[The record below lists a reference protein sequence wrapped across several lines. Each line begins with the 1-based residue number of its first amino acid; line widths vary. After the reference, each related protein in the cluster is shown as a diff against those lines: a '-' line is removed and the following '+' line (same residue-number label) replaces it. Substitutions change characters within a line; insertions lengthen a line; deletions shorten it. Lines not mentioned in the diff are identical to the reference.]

1 MSPRRIALVLAL
13 TACTSQSQIDAG
25 SDASALACDGGGSPS
40 ADTPY
45 CNRCVAVGDAAPFC
59 ADGVYTPSCVGGTW
73 RCVGDLMPLGECV
86 AGGACQFVDA
96 SAD

>member
-1 MSPRRIALVLAL
+1 MRGCAVLVLVVA
-13 TACTSQSQIDAG
+13 ACASQQTQGDAAT
-25 SDASALACDGGGSPS
+25 DASPLACEAGDNPS

-59 ADGVYTPSCVGGTW
+59 ADGVYTPSCIAGTW
-73 RCVGDLMPLGECV
+73 QCVGDLIPLHQCV

-96 SAD
+96 SSD